1 VLQLEDD
8 VRRLNER
15 IVQLENELT
24 TRSAPNPFLLYQED
38 PAAVML
44 LSPDQMGF
52 FD

>member
-15 IVQLENELT
+15 IVQLEYELT
-24 TRSAPNPFLLYQED
+24 RTAPNPFLYQED